1 MWGEVIPVMF
11 EEDLRSPVDDV
22 DILVAFGRG
31 EHLSCQN
38 NFDGFGGQLS
48 HVIRMAET
56 AEIHVD
62 DDEQLT
68 VASEQGTNLVK
79 VAVHE
84 VGHALGLHH
93 TPRNSSIMYAIYSRA
108 IPNSNFELC
117 REDRTMAQ
125 EIYGICKVRFD
136 TAFDWVRQRP
146 DGHFI
151 YNTYFFRGPR
161 YWMYENRYNRT
172 RYGDP
177 LLIVPEWKG
186 IPTNVDAFAHVWTHL
201 HDATYFFKGEHLS
214 CQNNFDGFGGQLSHV
229 IRMAETAEIH
239 VDDDEQLTVA
249 SEQGTNL
256 VKVAVHEV
264 GHALGLHHTPRNSSI
279 MYAIYSRA
287 IPNSNFELCRED
299 RTMAQEIY
307 GICKVRFDTAFDWV
321 RQRPDGH
328 FIYNTYFFRGPRYW
342 MYENRYNRTRYGD
355 PLLIVPE
362 WKGIPTNV
370 DAFAHVWTHLHD
382 ATYFFKGKQYYRYD
396 NVNDRTMSGYPRNIS
411 DDFRAIPGT
420 ESPNIPSHIDSAF
433 FDKRDGNLYFFKGGL
448 VYAYDVSRG
457 HEGCCLP
464 GYPRSIVAEFPAAP
478 DQGNLPHHV
487 DAVYYS
493 YTDRSMYFFK
503 GTRYWQNVAFNPLDR
518 RRTNRIA
525 GPREISSKWLDICD
539 VQL

>member
-1 MWGEVIPVMF
+1 MPA
-11 EEDLRSPVDDV
+11 RR
-22 DILVAFGRG
+22 AG

-125 EIYGICKVRFD
+125 EIY
-136 TAFDWVRQRP
+136 
-146 DGHFI
+146 
-151 YNTYFFRGPR
+151 
-161 YWMYENRYNRT
+161 
-172 RYGDP
+172 
-177 LLIVPEWKG
+177 
-186 IPTNVDAFAHVWTHL
+186 
-201 HDATYFFKGEHLS
+201 
-214 CQNNFDGFGGQLSHV
+214 
-229 IRMAETAEIH
+229 
-239 VDDDEQLTVA
+239 
-249 SEQGTNL
+249 
-256 VKVAVHEV
+256 
-264 GHALGLHHTPRNSSI
+264 
-279 MYAIYSRA
+279 
-287 IPNSNFELCRED
+287 
-299 RTMAQEIY
+299 
-307 GICKVRFDTAFDWV
+307 
-321 RQRPDGH
+321 
-328 FIYNTYFFRGPRYW
+328 
-342 MYENRYNRTRYGD
+342 
-355 PLLIVPE
+355 
-362 WKGIPTNV
+362 
-370 DAFAHVWTHLHD
+370 
-382 ATYFFKGKQYYRYD
+382 GKQYYRYD

-525 GPREISSKWLDICD
+525 GPREISSKWFDICD